1 MLQFLNIA
9 FLVMHAAWVLFVC
22 GGWIWKRTRPWHLAG
37 VVLTAVSWFGLGIFY
52 GWGYCFC
59 TDWHWR
65 VRERL
70 GYPYDHSYIHL
81 LILEITHIDMS
92 PAMADMLSGAVF
104 VVATVLSVLLNA
116 HDFRGRQALK

>member
-9 FLVMHAAWVLFVC
+9 FLVIHAAWVLFVC
-22 GGWIWKRTRPWHLAG
+22 VGWIWKRTRLWQLAA

-92 PAMADMLSGAVF
+92 PDSADAVTGAVF
-104 VVATVLSVLLNA
+104 IMASLLSVALNA
-116 HDFRGRQALK
+116 RDLTGRWAK